1 MQKPIRIE
9 AADGD
14 ERTQIGDALAK
25 FARKCGRLET
35 GREEGKFFL
44 SHAGG
49 CDVGGEPIREGDT
62 FYLDPE
68 TGEVLCEEHG
78 EARRAERSA
87 G

>member
-25 FARKCGRLET
+25 FARKGGHLET
-35 GREEGKFFL
+35 GRAEGTFFV
-44 SHAGG
+44 SHGGG
-49 CDVGGEPIREGDT
+49 CDVGGEPIRESDT

-68 TGEVLCEEHG
+68 TGEVLCERHG
-78 EARRAERSA
+78 DARRRER
-87 G
+87 